1 MAPQRRRRTNRKYIQ
16 INVLIRNEDTLK
28 LIEKLPQQ
36 IQNDDLLIDQFFNG
50 FSM

>member
-1 MAPQRRRRTNRKYIQ
+1 MAPQRRRRTRKHIQ